1 MEQEWDTLVTAAKKE
16 GVVAIQTLSGA
27 GIRKTLDAFSEKY
40 GITYEQ
46 RADASSSIWAP
57 KIEKEQ
63 TAGIYTLD
71 IAIVP
76 ANSAISKLRPTGAWE
91 PIKPLMFRP
100 NVVDEKAWRGGFSS
114 RWADKDEN
122 LCFSWEFDVRHSVAI
137 NTSMVKEGEI
147 TAFPDLLKPQF
158 KGKSVSD
165 DPRSGGMWIPF
176 ARIRAEHGDEVVKRY
191 FAEQELNYVRDPRQ
205 VAEAMVRG
213 KYPVAFGLRPTAMQ
227 EFFAEGLGKDIKWL
241 DIPVMGFVP
250 GTGIFLAS
258 KAPHPNAAKL
268 FTNWFLTKEGQDLH
282 AMNVPTNSA
291 RLDAV
296 VGSKYGIGT
305 PGVSYFENSFE
316 REYPALEATRPW
328 LKEIS
333 GVG

>member
-1 MEQEWDTLVTAAKKE
+1 
-16 GVVAIQTLSGA
+16 
-27 GIRKTLDAFSEKY
+27 
-40 GITYEQ
+40 
-46 RADASSSIWAP
+46 
-57 KIEKEQ
+57 
-63 TAGIYTLD
+63 
-71 IAIVP
+71 
-76 ANSAISKLRPTGAWE
+76 
-91 PIKPLMFRP
+91 
-100 NVVDEKAWRGGFSS
+100 
-114 RWADKDEN
+114 
-122 LCFSWEFDVRHSVAI
+122 
-137 NTSMVKEGEI
+137 MVKEGEI
-147 TAFPDLLKPQF
+147 TGFPDLLKPQF
-158 KGKSVSD
+158 KGKTVSD
-165 DPRSGGMWIPF
+165 DPRSGGMWLPF
-176 ARIRAEHGDEVVKRY
+176 ARIRAEHGDELVKRY

-205 VAEAMVRG
+205 VAESMVRG

-241 DIPVMGFVP
+241 DIPVMDFVP

-328 LKEIS
+328 LKELS